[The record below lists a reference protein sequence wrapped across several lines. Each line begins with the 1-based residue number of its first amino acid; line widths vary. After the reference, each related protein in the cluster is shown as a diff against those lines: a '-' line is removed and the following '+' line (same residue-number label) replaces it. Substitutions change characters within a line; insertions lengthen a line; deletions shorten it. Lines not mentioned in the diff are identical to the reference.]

1 MEITKNKAFL
11 VRDDARSGVE
21 NMRIDDCMLQR
32 AVPEGPI
39 VIRIYRWSEPT
50 LSLGHFQQIK
60 ELADDSACRSQP
72 SLQGLPWVRRKTGG
86 GAILHDQEITYS
98 FVIPSSIGMM
108 EKGAN
113 EILYRAVH
121 EAVRDGLNR
130 LGLDAC
136 LSENCTCSTAAKV
149 GNVAEEGDRAKGEER
164 DPFLCFQRRTPVDL
178 VVGAHKVLGSA
189 QRRTRAGL
197 LQHGSLLLRS
207 SREFRPLQGI
217 EDLANIPLGFPWQE
231 WLLDRLREG
240 LGAILP
246 LNCEDLELKD
256 FGYLLG

>member
-1 MEITKNKAFL
+1 MEITKNNALL
-11 VRDDARSGVE
+11 VRDEARSGVE
-21 NMRIDDCMLQR
+21 NMRIDECLLQR

-39 VIRIYRWSEPT
+39 IIRIYRWSEPT

-72 SLQGLPWVRRKTGG
+72 SLNRLPWVRRKTGG
-86 GAILHDQEITYS
+86 GAILHDQEVTYS
-98 FVIPSSIGMM
+98 FVIPTSVGMM

-121 EAVRDGLNR
+121 EAVRDGLIR
-130 LGLDAC
+130 LGLDAS
-136 LSENCTCSTAAKV
+136 LSENCTCSTVAKV
-149 GNVAEEGDRAKGEER
+149 ENK
-164 DPFLCFQRRTPVDL
+164 DPFLCFQRRTPFDL

-207 SREFRPLQGI
+207 SREFCPLQGI

-231 WLLDRLREG
+231 WLSDRLKEG

-256 FGYLLG
+256 FGYLLR